1 MTASELKTN
10 IQKKLDNIED
20 ITILEEVDS
29 IISFISSDKEDY
41 IDLPEEVK
49 QSIEEGLAQLEN
61 GKKLT
66 YEELKMRNARW
77 FMK

>member
-20 ITILEEVDS
+20 INVLKEVDI
-29 IISFISSDKEDY
+29 IISFISSDREDY
-41 IDLPEEVK
+41 NDLPEEVK
-49 QSIEEGLAQLEN
+49 QTIEEGLSQLEN
-61 GKKLT
+61 GKKIT